1 MTQELYFTITGT
13 HYRFGNDIVER
24 GTRVKLVKEPDNEYD
39 SEAIKVTLPG
49 LGQIGYV
56 ANSVNTVLGESM
68 SAGRLYDK
76 IGDEAFGTVLYVLER
91 GVVCTLAAAKED
103 DADSPNTEVDV
114 AAKIQKLFEE
124 ACDQAE
130 YYKVEAKKYA
140 LMLEKEK
147 KHTTTNFAEMIKP
160 KYSFDEIHED
170 RENTSEPLPG
180 TVAWSEAQKKAQTEK

>member
-39 SEAIKVTLPG
+39 SEAIKATLPG

-76 IGDEAFGTVLYVLER
+76 IGDEAFGTVLYVLDR
-91 GVVCTLAAAKED
+91 GVVCTIEK
-103 DADSPNTEVDV
+103 
-114 AAKIQKLFEE
+114 
-124 ACDQAE
+124 AE
-130 YYKVEAKKYA
+130 NCRGEHVPGAVQNDGELY
-140 LMLEKEK
+140 
-147 KHTTTNFAEMIKP
+147 
-160 KYSFDEIHED
+160 
-170 RENTSEPLPG
+170 PG
-180 TVAWSEAQKKAQTEK
+180 TVAWAEAQKNSEAE